1 MRSST
6 QRHRT
11 KTVATNVIN
20 AARRFSAGDTPA
32 GRINAVDIGTC
43 TWWRKFPAHAFAHK
57 AALIAADLDRLTAVN
72 PVLRNALRGDVIS
85 AIQLAKNEEGAC
97 VPFAVETDLV
107 MTALVRC
114 ALEGSAAAAVM
125 MANVTA
131 SCGFDHSFGEWITRS
146 WFEFEAPQVTEPTKA
161 SDVKQF
167 VHPVPPVG

>member
-97 VPFAVETDLV
+97 VPFAV
-107 MTALVRC
+107 
-114 ALEGSAAAAVM
+114 
-125 MANVTA
+125 
-131 SCGFDHSFGEWITRS
+131 
-146 WFEFEAPQVTEPTKA
+146 
-161 SDVKQF
+161 
-167 VHPVPPVG
+167 